1 MNQFESNVKQ
11 IPYSQ
16 QRVYDKLSDLS
27 NLEQFTE
34 LLQQEQ
40 EKAKIKIEDLA
51 FDTDSISCSV
61 SPVGKL
67 ELRIV
72 EREEPKCVKFEATTS
87 PIPLTLWIQ
96 ILPVTEETS
105 KMKLTLRTEL
115 NIFLKG
121 MLQKPLKEGVEKLA
135 EMLSQIPY

>member
-96 ILPVTEETS
+96 ILSVTEETS

>member
-40 EKAKIKIEDLA
+40 EKAKIKVEDLA
-51 FDTDSISCSV
+51 FDSDSISCSV

-96 ILPVTEETS
+96 ILPVTDETS

>member
-27 NLEQFTE
+27 NLE
-34 LLQQEQ
+34 
-40 EKAKIKIEDLA
+40 DLA
-51 FDTDSISCSV
+51 FDSDSISCSV

>member
-1 MNQFESNVKQ
+1 MNQFESSIKQ

-16 QRVYDKLSDLS
+16 QRVFDKLSDLT
-27 NLEQFTE
+27 NLEQFTG

-40 EKAKIKIEDLA
+40 EKAKLKVEDLA
-51 FDTDSISCSV
+51 FDADSVRCSIA
-61 SPVGKL
+61 PVGKL

-72 EREEPKCVKFEATTS
+72 ERDEPKCVKFEATTS

-96 ILPVTEETS
+96 ILPVAEETS

-115 NIFLKG
+115 NIFVKG

-135 EMLSQIPY
+135 EVLSQIPY

>member
-51 FDTDSISCSV
+51 FDSDSISCSV

-121 MLQKPLKEGVEKLA
+121 MLQKPLKI
-135 EMLSQIPY
+135 STR

>member
-11 IPYSQ
+11 IPFSQ

-40 EKAKIKIEDLA
+40 EKAKIKIEDLV
-51 FDTDSISCSV
+51 FDSDSISCSI

-87 PIPLTLWIQ
+87 PIPLTLWVQ

-121 MLQKPLKEGVEKLA
+121 MLQKPLREGVEKLA

>member
-34 LLQQEQ
+34 LLQQEK

-51 FDTDSISCSV
+51 FDSDSISCSV

-96 ILPVTEETS
+96 ILPITEETS

>member
-121 MLQKPLKEGVEKLA
+121 MLQKPLKEGIEKLA

>member
-40 EKAKIKIEDLA
+40 EKAKIKVEDLA
-51 FDTDSISCSV
+51 FDSDSISCSV

-72 EREEPKCVKFEATTS
+72 ERDEPKCVKFEATTS

-96 ILPVTEETS
+96 ILPVTDETS

>member
-51 FDTDSISCSV
+51 FDSDSISCSV

-96 ILPVTEETS
+96 ILPVTDETS

>member
-51 FDTDSISCSV
+51 FDSDSISCSV

-72 EREEPKCVKFEATTS
+72 ERDEPKCVKFEATTS

-96 ILPVTEETS
+96 ILPVTDETS

>member
-51 FDTDSISCSV
+51 FDTDSISCTV

>member
-51 FDTDSISCSV
+51 FDSDSISCSV